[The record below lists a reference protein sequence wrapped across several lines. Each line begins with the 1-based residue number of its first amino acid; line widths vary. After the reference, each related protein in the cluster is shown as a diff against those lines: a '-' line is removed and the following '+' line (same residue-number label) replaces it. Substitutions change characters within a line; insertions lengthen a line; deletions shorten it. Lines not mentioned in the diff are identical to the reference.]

1 VFDTS
6 AQRTILGRVTDLR
19 RRLAVPVV
27 ALALLAGAC
36 SGDDD
41 DSSAP
46 EPTNQS
52 GAPTLK
58 QQPANLDVKIARVSG
73 ALPTADAKAVS
84 KRLGNVVATWFNGGF
99 LSGDYPRSSF
109 SGYDAAFTPG
119 AAKLAQRDSGVTT
132 NAQLGSQW
140 VEVVPTRQVVRL
152 YVFAPGHRV
161 SGATARVELVMVG
174 ADEGGSASELAVTG
188 ELYLTKTKA
197 GWRIFGFDLQRA
209 VGAPGAYVAH
219 LRAQRDQ
226 QQKDPSNK
234 PDKSKGQGNGKH
246 DKGSSRGKGR
256 A

>member
-1 VFDTS
+1 M
-6 AQRTILGRVTDLR
+6 
-19 RRLAVPVV
+19 V

-41 DSSAP
+41 DSPAP
-46 EPTNQS
+46 EPTSQS

-73 ALPTADAKAVS
+73 ALPKADAKAVS
-84 KRLGNVVATWFNGGF
+84 KRLGHVVATWFNGGF

-109 SGYDAAFTPG
+109 TGYDAAFTPG
-119 AAKLAQRDSGVTT
+119 AAKLAKRDSSVTT

-140 VEVVPTRQVVRL
+140 VQLVPTRQVVRL
-152 YVFAPGHRV
+152 YVFAPGHRA

-188 ELYLTKTKA
+188 QLYLTKTKA

-219 LRAQRDQ
+219 LRAQSDKQHRN
-226 QQKDPSNK
+226 PSNK
-234 PDKSKGQGNGKH
+234 QGQPKGRKQAGKH

>member
-1 VFDTS
+1 M
-6 AQRTILGRVTDLR
+6 
-19 RRLAVPVV
+19 V
-27 ALALLAGAC
+27 ALALLAAAC

-73 ALPTADAKAVS
+73 ALPKADAKAVS
-84 KRLGNVVATWFNGGF
+84 KRLGHVVATWFNGGF

-109 SGYDAAFTPG
+109 TGYHAAFTPG
-119 AAKLAQRDSGVTT
+119 AAKLAKRDSSVTT

-140 VEVVPTRQVVRL
+140 VQVVPTRQVVRL
-152 YVFAPGHRV
+152 YVFAPGHRA

-188 ELYLTKTKA
+188 QLYLTKTKA

-219 LRAQRDQ
+219 LRAQQHR
-226 QQKDPSNK
+226 KPSNK
-234 PDKSKGQGNGKH
+234 PDKSKGQGNGKQ
-246 DKGSSRGKGR
+246 DKGSSRGNGR